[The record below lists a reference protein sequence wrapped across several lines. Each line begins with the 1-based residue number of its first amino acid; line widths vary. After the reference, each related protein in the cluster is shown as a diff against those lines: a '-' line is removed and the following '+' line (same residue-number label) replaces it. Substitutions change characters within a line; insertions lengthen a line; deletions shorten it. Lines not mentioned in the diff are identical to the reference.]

1 MLSKGENNKQKRNL
15 GSVVTVGAGAACTSA
30 FLHSLFSP
38 LLSTLAIDH
47 SLKIIV
53 LNNPALCNATNQ
65 KYPRLVREQG
75 NFEFKSRALDL
86 FQESVVVG

>member
-30 FLHSLFSP
+30 FLHSLF
-38 LLSTLAIDH
+38 STLAIDH